1 MNEVILSLQQKLE
14 NMKTL
19 VPTEA
24 ATPEQISKYFNENEE
39 IIAGILKAADS
50 QTTATTSELEGIKDA
65 VKELRNLMRKADAD
79 MKPLSYRD
87 V

>member
-1 MNEVILSLQQKLE
+1 MNEVIIGLQQKLE

-39 IIAGILKAADS
+39 IIAGIGK
-50 QTTATTSELEGIKDA
+50 KN
-65 VKELRNLMRKADAD
+65 KRKVSFLQR
-79 MKPLSYRD
+79 KSW
-87 V
+87 

>member
-1 MNEVILSLQQKLE
+1 MNEVIVSLQQKLE

-50 QTTATTSELEGIKDA
+50 QTTATGRYTQERTAPI
-65 VKELRNLMRKADAD
+65 N
-79 MKPLSYRD
+79 PLH
-87 V
+87 

>member
-1 MNEVILSLQQKLE
+1 MNEVIIGLQQKLE

-39 IIAGILKAADS
+39 IIAGIGKKS
-50 QTTATTSELEGIKDA
+50 K
-65 VKELRNLMRKADAD
+65 RKVSF
-79 MKPLSYRD
+79 LQRISW
-87 V
+87 